1 MSSCWKKWKAG
12 LTRAGGI
19 GGLVL
24 ALGIAGCGAPE
35 ATDVVV
41 VYTSQDQVY
50 SEPILKQFTAETGI
64 EVKAVYDTE
73 SAKTAG
79 LANRLRFE
87 KENPQCDL
95 FWNNE
100 EMHTRLLAQDGVFRE
115 QNGWRTVGYRTR
127 RLVINTNL
135 VRLDRVPGSL
145 LELTN
150 EVWNGRVALA
160 YPLFGTT
167 ATHFLALKQLWGE
180 EQWKAWCYGLV
191 RNGAKV
197 VDGNSVVV
205 KLVGAGEVAI
215 GLTDS
220 DDILAGQRQ
229 NLPVMALPLTEEFI
243 AIPNTIGL
251 LRYSP
256 HPENADLLAGYLA
269 KPETLRKLVEA
280 GALEGVDLKNAPAN
294 LWEVD
299 WSQPREAIQ
308 QTAYYLKVIFVR
320 S

>member
-1 MSSCWKKWKAG
+1 MRSAARKQNFFSSKWLALFASLAG
-12 LTRAGGI
+12 L
-19 GGLVL
+19 LVL
-24 ALGIAGCGAPE
+24 AGCSREPE
-35 ATDVVV
+35 DFVV

-50 SEPILKQFTAETGI
+50 SEPILKQFTEETGI
-64 EVKAVYDTE
+64 EARAVYDTE

-87 KENPQCDL
+87 KANPQCDV

-100 EMHTRLLAQDGVFRE
+100 EMHTRLLAMDEAFRE
-115 QNGWRTVGYRTR
+115 QDGWRAVGYRTR
-127 RLVINTNL
+127 RMVINTN
-135 VRLDRVPGSL
+135 VVTVTNIPTSL

-180 EQWKAWCYGLV
+180 ELWKSWCYGLM
-191 RNGAKV
+191 RNGAKI

-205 KLVGAGEVAI
+205 KLVGAGEAAI

-220 DDILAGQRQ
+220 DDIRAGTRRG
-229 NLPVMALPLTEEFI
+229 LPIAELPLSHEMI

-256 HPENADLLAGYLA
+256 HPQMGEVLADYLA

-280 GALEGVDLKNAPAN
+280 GALDGVELGTSPEK
-294 LWEVD
+294 LFQVD
-299 WSQPREAIQ
+299 WSTPREDLQ
-308 QTAYYLKVIFVR
+308 KTVYYLKLIFVR
-320 S
+320 E

>member
-1 MSSCWKKWKAG
+1 MVERKTRRNSCGEAAAG
-12 LTRAGGI
+12 MFAL
-19 GGLVL
+19 LL
-24 ALGIAGCGAPE
+24 AALLCGCAQEPE
-35 ATDVVV
+35 DLVV

-50 SEPILKQFTAETGI
+50 SEPILKQFTEETGI
-64 EVKAVYDTE
+64 EVLAVYDTE

-87 KENPQCDL
+87 KENPQCDV

-100 EMHTRLLAQDGVFRE
+100 EMHTRLLAMDDVFQE
-115 QNGWRTVGYRTR
+115 ENGWRRVGYRTR
-127 RLVINTNL
+127 RIVINTNL
-135 VRLDRVPGSL
+135 VNVTNVPQSL

-150 EVWNGRVALA
+150 EVWNGRVAMA

-180 EQWKAWCYGLV
+180 DLWKNWCYGLV

-205 KLVGAGEVAI
+205 KLVGAGEAAI

-220 DDILAGQRQ
+220 DDILAGKRQ
-229 NLPVMALPLTEEFI
+229 GLPIMELPANHEMI

-256 HPENADLLAGYLA
+256 HPEMGETLADYLA
-269 KPETLRKLVEA
+269 KPETLEKLVKV
-280 GALEGVDLKNAPAN
+280 GALEGSDIKDAPES
-294 LWEVD
+294 LLRVD
-299 WSQPREAIQ
+299 WSQPREDLKK
-308 QTAYYLKVIFVR
+308 TAYYLKLIFVR
-320 S
+320 I